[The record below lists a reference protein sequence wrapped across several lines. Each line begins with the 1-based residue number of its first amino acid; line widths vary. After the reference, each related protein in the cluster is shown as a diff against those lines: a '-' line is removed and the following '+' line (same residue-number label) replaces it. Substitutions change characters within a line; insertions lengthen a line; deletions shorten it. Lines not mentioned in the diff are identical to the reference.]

1 MDELIKLYLEC
12 FYENQIITDKQKL
25 AAKLDL
31 NKIIKEDNISSNVLK
46 DILLKVK
53 EEKLNERN
61 KNFLSRINKFKSLNI
76 IDYTSEYF
84 HPFLFNISKPK
95 KYFNDEDILIT
106 ESYTMKKI
114 TKDRLS
120 INHILNYI
128 RDAFPNTY
136 IDDKKDNKIILHLL
150 KNAIPERLIKDNPN
164 ISIKE
169 LNNRSLD
176 ILMFTIDACS
186 IIYNDD
192 GKKLINLISLSDFIE
207 TGIEMMNSKINCLKE
222 YQVEEERKNG
232 QMD

>member
-1 MDELIKLYLEC
+1 MI
-12 FYENQIITDKQKL
+12 
-25 AAKLDL
+25 
-31 NKIIKEDNISSNVLK
+31 
-46 DILLKVK
+46 
-53 EEKLNERN
+53 
-61 KNFLSRINKFKSLNI
+61 
-76 IDYTSEYF
+76 
-84 HPFLFNISKPK
+84 NISKPK

-106 ESYTMKKI
+106 ENYIMKKI